1 MIDMKL
7 PFLLALFSPLVSAQE
22 IKLLPSDG
30 AHNNYFGQ
38 SVAISGNT
46 AIVGAFGDDD
56 NGGFS
61 GSAYLFDA
69 TTGAQI
75 IKLLPN
81 DGASSDQFG
90 RSAAISGNT
99 AIVGAPQNDD
109 NGIESGSA
117 YLFDITSGAQL
128 TKLLPSDGALGDLFG
143 CSVAIDGNTA
153 IVGAYTD
160 DDNGL
165 NSGSAYLF
173 DISTGAQIAKLL
185 PSDGVSDDWF
195 GLSVAINGDTAIVGA
210 RLNDDNGLNSGSAYL
225 FDATTGAQIAKL
237 LPSDGAMDDQF
248 GSSVAISGSTAI
260 VGAPYDGD
268 NGLHSGSAY
277 LFDATTGAQ
286 IVKLLPNNGDTLDC
300 FGYSVAISGNTAIVG
315 APYDGDNGSE
325 SGSAALFDIATGAQ
339 LAKLLPSD
347 GASDDKFGQAVAIN
361 GSTAIAGATGD
372 DENGFSSGSSYLFEL
387 CLGHVA
393 SYCVASPNSVSATGA
408 PISLDGLP
416 SLSSNNMTLLAD
428 SLPSDQVCLFFCGPQ
443 KQDPPAPFG
452 NGYRCVGVSGLSRLN
467 PPVSTGSGSAQRALD
482 LTSGPLSNT
491 QVGDTQHFQL
501 WYRDPAAGGAN
512 YNLSD
517 AIEVTFCP

>member
-1 MIDMKL
+1 MKL
-7 PFLLALFSPLVSAQE
+7 PFILVLFSPLVSAQE

-30 AHNNYFGQ
+30 ASTNYFGQ

-56 NGGFS
+56 NGGSS
-61 GSAYLFDA
+61 GSAYLFDIA
-69 TTGAQI
+69 TGAELT
-75 IKLLPN
+75 KLLPN

-117 YLFDITSGAQL
+117 YLFDITSGTQL
-128 TKLLPSDGALGDLFG
+128 AKLLPSDGALGDLFG

-173 DISTGAQIAKLL
+173 DIASGAQIAKLL
-185 PSDGVSDDWF
+185 PSDGESDDWF
-195 GLSVAINGDTAIVGA
+195 GLSVAINGNTAIVGA
-210 RLNDDNGLNSGSAYL
+210 RLDDDNGLHSGSAYL

-237 LPSDGAMDDQF
+237 LPSDGASDDTF
-248 GSSVAISGSTAI
+248 GQAVAISGSTA
-260 VGAPYDGD
+260 
-268 NGLHSGSAY
+268 L
-277 LFDATTGAQ
+277 
-286 IVKLLPNNGDTLDC
+286 
-300 FGYSVAISGNTAIVG
+300 
-315 APYDGDNGSE
+315 
-325 SGSAALFDIATGAQ
+325 
-339 LAKLLPSD
+339 
-347 GASDDKFGQAVAIN
+347 
-361 GSTAIAGATGD
+361 AGATGD
-372 DENGFSSGSSYLFEL
+372 DENGFSSGSAYLFEL
-387 CLGHVA
+387 CTGHVA
-393 SYCVASPNSVSATGA
+393 NYCVASANSVSATGA

-416 SLSSNNMTLLAD
+416 SVSSNNMTLLAD
-428 SLPSDQVCLFFCGPQ
+428 SLPPDQVCLFFCGPL
-443 KQDPPAPFG
+443 KQDPSAPFG

>member
-1 MIDMKL
+1 MRL
-7 PFLLALFSPLVSAQE
+7 PFILALFSPLVSAQE

-30 AHNNYFGQ
+30 ASTNYFGQ

-61 GSAYLFDA
+61 GSAYLFDIA
-69 TTGAQI
+69 TGAELT
-75 IKLLPN
+75 KLLPN

-117 YLFDITSGAQL
+117 YLFDITSGTQL
-128 TKLLPSDGALGDLFG
+128 AKLLPSDGALGDLFG

-173 DISTGAQIAKLL
+173 DIASGAQIAKLL
-185 PSDGVSDDWF
+185 PSDGESDDWF
-195 GLSVAINGDTAIVGA
+195 GLSVAINGNTAIVGA
-210 RLNDDNGLNSGSAYL
+210 RLDDDNGLHSGSAYL

-248 GSSVAISGSTAI
+248 GSSVAISGDTAI
-260 VGAPYDGD
+260 VGAHGDDD
-268 NGLHSGSAY
+268 NGSDSGSAY

-286 IVKLLPNNGDTLDC
+286 IIKLLPNNGGTLDG

-315 APYDGDNGSE
+315 SPYDGDNGSE
-325 SGSAALFDIATGAQ
+325 SGSADLFDIATGAQ

-347 GASDDKFGQAVAIN
+347 GASDDNFGQSVAIS
-361 GSTAIAGATGD
+361 GSTALAGATGD
-372 DENGFSSGSSYLFEL
+372 DENGFSSGSAYLFEL
-387 CLGHVA
+387 CTGHVA
-393 SYCVASPNSVSATGA
+393 SYCIASANSVSATGA
-408 PISLDGLP
+408 PISLVGLA
-416 SLSSNNMTLLAD
+416 SVSSNNMTLRAD
-428 SLPSDQVCLFFCGPQ
+428 SLPPNQISLFFCGAL
-443 KQDPPAPFG
+443 KQDPPALFG
-452 NGYRCVGVSGLSRLN
+452 NGYRCVGTAGLSRLN
-467 PPVSTGSGSAQRALD
+467 PPVSTGSGSTQRALD
-482 LTSGPLSNT
+482 LTSSPLSNT

-517 AIEVTFCP
+517 ALEITFCP